1 MTEAYASG
9 ILGAFTSPEDRVRKL
24 QYMQYENI
32 RVTMENV
39 RRHKWYSSAILY
51 WMYNDCWPA
60 SGWSIVD
67 YYAVPKAAYYGFART
82 AKPVIASIAKE
93 EGQYRVYLCND
104 SLEDRAGEITLC
116 LTDTRGQ
123 IKWRRHARAKAKA
136 NSSQPVFFADAQE
149 LDPLF
154 GTDCL
159 LLCDVSESL
168 GGDRALWIPDSIGS
182 LKRPAPQVRVLSRTA
197 DSLTLQADSFVL
209 AACMDGEYVFSDN
222 FFPMLPG
229 EQRTVSLRPT
239 LTHRQEELL
248 IYGM

>member
-1 MTEAYASG
+1 M
-9 ILGAFTSPEDRVRKL
+9 
-24 QYMQYENI
+24 
-32 RVTMENV
+32 
-39 RRHKWYSSAILY
+39 
-51 WMYNDCWPA
+51 
-60 SGWSIVD
+60 
-67 YYAVPKAAYYGFART
+67 
-82 AKPVIASIAKE
+82 
-93 EGQYRVYLCND
+93 YLCND

-182 LKRPAPQVRVLSRTA
+182 LKRPAPQVRVLSAPPIRSPFRRTA
-197 DSLTLQADSFVL
+197 LCWRPVWMENMCSPTT
-209 AACMDGEYVFSDN
+209 FS
-222 FFPMLPG
+222 
-229 EQRTVSLRPT
+229 QCC
-239 LTHRQEELL
+239 QESSVQCLSVPP
-248 IYGM
+248 